1 LEQSKAEAAHL
12 KAEARQSREDVQLL
26 IGRVAALEA
35 RANQERAEAR
45 RRADESQR
53 RAVATRVFKFSLET
67 RRLG

>member
-1 LEQSKAEAAHL
+1 MEQSKVEAEHL

-53 RAVATRVFKFSLET
+53 RAVA
-67 RRLG
+67 